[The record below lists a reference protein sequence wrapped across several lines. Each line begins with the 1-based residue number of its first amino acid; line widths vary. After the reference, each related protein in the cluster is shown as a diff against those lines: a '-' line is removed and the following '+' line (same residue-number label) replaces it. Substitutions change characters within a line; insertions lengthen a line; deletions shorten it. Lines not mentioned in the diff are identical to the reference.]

1 MKSVMQHGFTLLL
14 IIAVAVALYASRNW
28 NATTALF
35 PRAVGYPMLAL
46 LVAVLAMDIKKGRR
60 RKEKGETD
68 RDGDRKFVTATGLT
82 LLYLAWLA
90 GFIVLAWAIGLL
102 YSIPIYIFT
111 YMKIQGRIS
120 WLYCGVYAV
129 AATVFVFI
137 FGYMFQMAWPDGAI
151 LSMLGL

>member
-1 MKSVMQHGFTLLL
+1 VKSIMQYGFTLLL

-35 PRAVGYPMLAL
+35 PQAVGFPMLAL
-46 LVAVLAMDIKKGRR
+46 LVAVFAMDIKKGRR
-60 RKEKGETD
+60 GKENGET
-68 RDGDRKFVTATGLT
+68 DGDRKFSTATGLT

-90 GFIVLAWAIGLL
+90 GFVVLAWAIGLL

-120 WLYCGVYAV
+120 WLQCGVYGV
-129 AATVFVFI
+129 AATVFVYI
-137 FGYMFQMAWPDGAI
+137 FGYMFQMVWPEGTLLNI
-151 LSMLGL
+151 LNL

>member
-1 MKSVMQHGFTLLL
+1 MKSIMQYGFTLLL
-14 IIAVAVALYASRNW
+14 IIVVAVALYVSQEW

-35 PRAVGYPMLAL
+35 PQAVGFPMLAL
-46 LVAVLAMDIKKGRR
+46 LITVLAMDIKKGRR
-60 RKEKGETD
+60 RKENGETD
-68 RDGDRKFVTATGLT
+68 GEGDRKFSTVIGLT

-120 WLYCGVYAV
+120 WLQCGVYAV

-137 FGYMFQMAWPDGAI
+137 FGYMFQMAWPEGAL
-151 LSMLGL
+151 LSTLN